1 MAGFRNVPGS
11 GYGNPYIDSLIWGGK
26 VWDQSPQDPILIAIG
41 DVPLDFGNEI
51 DYYAAKNVHGELQ
64 SGWLTIRQFRGHWWD
79 EMTNLLVEALSV
91 YTSVANINFA
101 TVDDITEA
109 NMVWWLYPLD
119 EGLAGWHESPDDSNP
134 SHQRWGLF
142 NSFFSDI
149 WRVKSFGSVGRTTMI
164 HEIGHGL
171 GLAHPHD
178 GGERADG
185 TTFPGVAGPKDI
197 GENGLNQSVYTQMSY
212 NDGLST
218 AKGDFTYG
226 HQGTLGAFDIAA
238 IQLLYGANMTTAT
251 GNDTYTLP
259 TANAP
264 GTGWSSIWDAGGIDT
279 ITAAGST
286 AGVTIDLRAATLQ
299 QGDPNAGGFLSQQ
312 TKIAGGFTI
321 AKGVVIEN
329 AVGSA
334 FDDVLIGNSAVNSLN
349 GGAGNDTYFI
359 QSAQDIIIDSGGVDT
374 VYATFNYANPA
385 IENVIVNGVAVQ
397 SGGNPVV
404 GGFRIVRGGVGKDIL
419 TGNALDD
426 KIYGGPGKDVLTGGP
441 GKDIFVF
448 DTKPSKA
455 NADKVTDY
463 TVADDTIWLDN
474 KVMKK
479 LGKGTASKPGKLSKK
494 FFALDKAKDDNDYV
508 IYVKKSGA
516 LLYDEDGSGA
526 MAAVQIATLPT
537 KLKGF
542 SALELFVV

>member
-1 MAGFRNVPGS
+1 MAGLKTIPGS

-26 VWDQSPQDPILIAIG
+26 IWDQSPQNPLIVAVGTIPIDEL
-41 DVPLDFGNEI
+41 ES
-51 DYYAAKNVHGELQ
+51 DYPNAVEVHGELEN
-64 SGWLTIRQFRGHWWD
+64 GWLTERVWRGIWYD
-79 EMTNLLVEALSV
+79 GFLDMLGQCLNV
-91 YTSVANINFA
+91 YTSVANINLA
-101 TVDDITEA
+101 STDDIRQA
-109 NMVWWLYPLD
+109 NLVWWWYPMEDSL
-119 EGLAGWHESPDDSNP
+119 LGWHETPDEDNP
-134 SHQRWGLF
+134 SLQRWGIF
-142 NSFFSDI
+142 NWLRDDI
-149 WRVKSFGSVGRTTMI
+149 WKDTGFGSLGRATMI

-178 GGERADG
+178 GGGREDG
-185 TTFPGVAGPKDI
+185 TKFPGVNGSDDI

-212 NDGLST
+212 NDGLNT
-218 AKGDFTYG
+218 AKGNTTYG
-226 HQGTLGAFDIAA
+226 SQGTLGAFDIATL
-238 IQLLYGANMTTAT
+238 QLLYGANMTTAT

-259 TANAP
+259 KVNAA

-279 ITAAGST
+279 ISAAGST
-286 AGVTIDLRAATLQ
+286 AGVTIDLRPATLQ
-299 QGDPNAGGFLSQQ
+299 PGDPNAGGFISQQ
-312 TKIAGGFTI
+312 AKIAGGFTI

-334 FDDVLIGNSAVNSLN
+334 FDDVLIGNSATNTLN

-359 QSAQDIIIDSGGVDT
+359 DSPNDIIIDASGVDT
-374 VYATFNYANPA
+374 VYATFNYKNAA

-419 TGNALDD
+419 TGNEMDD
-426 KIYGGPGKDVLTGGP
+426 KIYGGLGKDVLTGGA
-441 GKDIFVF
+441 GKDIFIF

-455 NADKVTDY
+455 NADKVKDY
-463 TVADDTIWLDN
+463 VVADDTIWLDN
-474 KVMKK
+474 KYMAK
-479 LGKGTASKPGKLSKK
+479 LGKGTASKPGKLNKK
-494 FFALDKAKDDNDYV
+494 FFALDKAKDGNDHV
-508 IYVKKSGA
+508 VYVKKSGA

-542 SALELFVV
+542 SAAEFFVV

>member
-1 MAGFRNVPGS
+1 MAGLRNIPGS
-11 GYGNPYIDSLIWGGK
+11 GYGNPYIDSLIWGGRI
-26 VWDQSPQDPILIAIG
+26 WDQSPQDPIVIALG
-41 DVPLDFGNEI
+41 DVPLTEEET
-51 DYYAAKNVHGELQ
+51 DYPLAKNVHGELQ
-64 SGWLTIRQFRGHWWD
+64 SGWLTTWQFRGHWWE
-79 EMTNLLVEALSV
+79 EMETLLVEALNV

-101 TVDDITEA
+101 TTNDITEA
-109 NMVWWLYPLD
+109 NLVWWLYPLP
-119 EGLAGWHESPDDSNP
+119 EGLAGWHESPDENNP
-134 SHQRWGLF
+134 SYQRWGIF

-178 GGERADG
+178 GGEREDG
-185 TTFPGVAGPKDI
+185 TRFPGVNGPKEI
-197 GENGLNQSVYTQMSY
+197 GENGLNQGVYTQMSY
-212 NDGLST
+212 NDGLNT

-259 TANAP
+259 KANAP

-279 ITAAGST
+279 ITAASST

-299 QGDPNAGGFLSQQ
+299 PGDPNAGGFISQQ

-334 FDDVLIGNSAVNSLN
+334 FNDVLVGNAATNTLN

-359 QSAQDIIIDSGGVDT
+359 QSAQDIVIDSGGVDT
-374 VYATFNYANPA
+374 VYATFNYNNPA
-385 IENVIVNGVAVQ
+385 IENVIVNGVPVQ
-397 SGGNPVV
+397 SGNLPVV

-419 TGNALDD
+419 QGNELDD
-426 KIYGGPGKDVLTGGP
+426 KIYGGLGKDVLTGGV

-463 TVADDTIWLDN
+463 TVADDTMWLDN
-474 KVMKK
+474 KYMAK
-479 LGKGTASKPGKLSKK
+479 LGKGTASKPGKLNKK
-494 FFALDKAKDDNDYV
+494 YFALDKAKDGNDYI

-516 LLYDEDGSGA
+516 LLYDVDGSGS
-526 MAAVQIATLPT
+526 MAAVQIATLTP
-537 KLKGF
+537 KLQGF
-542 SALELFVV
+542 SAAEFFVV